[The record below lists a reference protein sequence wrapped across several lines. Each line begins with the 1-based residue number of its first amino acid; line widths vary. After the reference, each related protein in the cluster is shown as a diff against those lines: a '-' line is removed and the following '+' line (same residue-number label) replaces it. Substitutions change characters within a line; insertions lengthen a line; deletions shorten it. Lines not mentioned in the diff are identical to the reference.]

1 MLRVAVMADTH
12 DNVPLIKRA
21 VKKINK
27 LDVKLAIH
35 CGDFSAP
42 FAVDPYR
49 ALEAPMI
56 SVYGNND
63 AEKELIRGRLNNM
76 GKEVKGRFAFLDVEG
91 VKVAVTHGDEADLLT
106 MLEGSGVNLI
116 LHGHTHR
123 FEVKHVEDTVVLNPG
138 EVCGYLTGKPTLAL
152 VELPKMEVK
161 MIKL

>member
-12 DNVPLIKRA
+12 DNIPLIKKA

-27 LDVKLAIH
+27 LNVGLTVH

-42 FAVDPYR
+42 FAVDPYE
-49 ALEAPMI
+49 ALKTSMV

-63 AEKELIRGRLNNM
+63 AEKELIRVRLNGM
-76 GKEVKGRFAFLDVEG
+76 GKEVKGRFALLSVEG
-91 VKVAVTHGDEADLLT
+91 VKVAVTHGDEAALLT
-106 MLEGSGVNLI
+106 MLEDSGVKLI

-123 FEVKHVEDTVVLNPG
+123 FEVKHGEDKVVLNPG

-152 VELPKMEVK
+152 VKLPAIEVK